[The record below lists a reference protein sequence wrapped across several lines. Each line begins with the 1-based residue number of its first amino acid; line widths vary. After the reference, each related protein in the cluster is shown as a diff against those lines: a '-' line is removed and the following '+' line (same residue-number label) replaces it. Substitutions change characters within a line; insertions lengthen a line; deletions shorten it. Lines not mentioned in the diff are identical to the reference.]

1 MLDPHLFTR
10 DGRKL
15 FGLHFAAQGRPK
27 EFGVV
32 FCNAFGK
39 EFVLARTHV
48 SRFCRELAARGV
60 GAYRFDYG
68 GYGDSEG
75 DFADATFSTMCEDL
89 EAAVAEA
96 KRRCRVERIVL
107 AGIRFGALVAEAVA
121 ARRDDAAGLVMW
133 SPTLPAWDYFYDAL
147 RQTISMQT
155 GMLGRIVL
163 TRDQIIENVLA
174 NRPAQADGYD
184 LACTDEGFRLGAAM
198 IRELQA
204 YSPTVFTEGLRVPT
218 LLVHVSRRPEP
229 MLPKPIAEHA
239 ALLAGRGVRV
249 ELDSAVEPALP
260 WVHEKLYAGEAP
272 ALFERTFRWL
282 QV

>member
-10 DGRKL
+10 DGRNL

-27 EFGVV
+27 DFAVV

-60 GAYRFDYG
+60 GAYRFDYQ

-75 DFADATFSTMCEDL
+75 EFADATFSAMCRDL

-96 KRRCRVERIVL
+96 RRRCRVEKVVL
-107 AGIRFGALVAEAVA
+107 AGVRFGALVAEAVA
-121 ARRDDAAGLVMW
+121 SRSADTAGLVMW
-133 SPTLPAWDYFYDAL
+133 APTLPAWDYFYDAL

-155 GMLGRIVL
+155 AMLGKIVL

-174 NRPAQADGYD
+174 GQPSRADGYD

-204 YSPTVFTEGLRVPT
+204 YSPAEITRGLAART
-218 LLVHVSRRPEP
+218 LLVHVSKRPGAA
-229 MLPKPIAEHA
+229 LPEAVAEHV
-239 ALLAGRGVRV
+239 ALLRGREVSLEV
-249 ELDSAVEPALP
+249 DSVSESALP
-260 WVHEKLYAGEAP
+260 WVHEATYAGEAP
-272 ALFERTFRWL
+272 ALFDRTFRWL
-282 QV
+282 GA